1 MIMKVASS
9 LLLISALSLAGCSAG
24 REEKISASMQEDY
37 NKVVSI
43 HEKPTDGA
51 IYSAAQP
58 GFFVGDRRAHSVGD
72 VLTVALSETTQASK
86 ANEGVINR
94 QGSTTSTLP
103 GIIAGPLSVI
113 GLTNSSIATA
123 TNTDGSV
130 KQAYDG
136 KGTATQS
143 NSLSG
148 TLTVMVTRVYEN
160 GNMWVEGQKMLSLN
174 QGQEYIR
181 VSGLVRPEDI
191 KAGNLVDSGRI
202 AQAQISYTG
211 SGDLDDAS
219 KQNWYGKFFGWASP
233 L

>member
-1 MIMKVASS
+1 MKTSTT
-9 LLLISALSLAGCSAG
+9 LLLVSVLALAGCSAA
-24 REEKISASMQEDY
+24 REQKISATMQEDY
-37 NKVVSI
+37 NKVAAV
-43 HEKPTDGA
+43 HEKPVDGA

-72 VLTVALSETTQASK
+72 VLTVTLAETTQASK
-86 ANEGVINR
+86 ANEGVVDR
-94 QGSTTSTLP
+94 QGSTSSTLP
-103 GIIAGPLSVI
+103 GIIAGPLSAI

-130 KQAYDG
+130 KQKYDG
-136 KGTATQS
+136 KGSATQS

-174 QGQEYIR
+174 QGEEYIR

-191 KAGNLVDSGRI
+191 KAGNLVESGRI
-202 AQAQISYTG
+202 AQAEISYTG
-211 SGDLDDAS
+211 SGDLADAS